1 MVLDSN
7 LGECNCTVSE
17 PEYAWV
23 WLTKFCNPRSNGD

>member
-23 WLTKFCNPRSNGD
+23 WLPEAMVISTGAG